1 MSNIGTVGAA
11 MALSLGLVG
20 CGDDSHHWSGTGGT
34 GGTADTGGTEAR
46 YYGDDRPAPSHDLE
60 WTRCPLF
67 SDTDGDE
74 AECALTELPLLYDEP
89 KGETIPIFVKRYRET
104 TLPRGQLWLLNGGPG
119 GSSVDF
125 EQMYYYFTAMAPDL
139 ELYFIDHRGTG
150 RSARLGCTRGEAA
163 WSDGA
168 GAITADEWADCRD
181 EALSTWGAGLN
192 GFTVTAAARD
202 LGNLIER
209 SRHAGDEV
217 YIYSVS
223 YGTYWAQRY
232 LQLYPD
238 QADGV
243 VLDSIC
249 SPGECRFGLR
259 YDQMFDETG
268 RRLMALCGKD
278 PECRARLGDDP
289 AQFLSD
295 LYAKLDDGHC
305 PEIGLDRAGLRELLA
320 VLLMY
325 VGIRDYIPALVYRV
339 DRCEQKDIA
348 ALDALWSALQE
359 LSGGDAGYGSAVLGT
374 HIGLSEFM
382 EDPAPTV
389 AEAEAN
395 VQGLLFS
402 PDVGPEMT
410 PLYQDWPRYT
420 ADKYVGAFADADI
433 PLLMLDGEWDPQTP
447 TVVAKPTTDHFTGPH
462 QTYVQMPWSAHTVLT
477 QSPVDSVLKEVTC
490 GMLIMTQFLTA
501 PKSVLDTSCTAR
513 VAGIDLEGPDQ
524 RITEWLLGQSDT
536 WDNVGLVSPRRSG
549 ATTSDSPPLLPG
561 RRLPHRGRPLGLM
574 R

>member
-1 MSNIGTVGAA
+1 MSKVGILGAA
-11 MALSLGLVG
+11 MASCVGLVG
-20 CGDDSHHWSGTGGT
+20 CGDDSHRPASADG
-34 GGTADTGGTEAR
+34 ASDTGPKYFA
-46 YYGDDRPAPSHDLE
+46 DDRPAPKNDLE

-67 SDTDGDE
+67 TDQRGDE
-74 AECALTELPLLYDEP
+74 AECSVTDMPLRYEEP
-89 KGETIPIFVKRYRET
+89 KGETIPVFVKRYRET
-104 TLPRGQLWLLNGGPG
+104 ALPRRQLWLLNGGPG

-125 EQMYYYFTAMAPDL
+125 EPIYYYFTAMAPDL

-168 GAITADEWADCRD
+168 GAITADEWSDCRD
-181 EALSTWGAGLN
+181 EAISTWGDGLN

-202 LGNLIER
+202 LGTLIER
-209 SRHAGDEV
+209 SRHEGEEV
-217 YIYSVS
+217 YLYSVS

-259 YDQMFDETG
+259 YDRLFDATG
-268 RRLMALCGKD
+268 RRLMALCGED
-278 PECRARLGDDP
+278 PACRARLGDDP
-289 AQFLSD
+289 AQFLAD
-295 LYAKLDDGHC
+295 LYEKLDAGHC
-305 PEIGLDRAGLRELLA
+305 PEIGLDRAGLRGLLA
-320 VLLMY
+320 MLLMY
-325 VGIRDYIPALVYRV
+325 VGVRDYIPSLVYRI
-339 DRCEQKDIA
+339 DRCEQRDID
-348 ALDALWSALQE
+348 ALDRLWAALQE
-359 LSGGDAGYGSAVLGT
+359 ISGSDAGYGSVVLGT

-389 AEAEAN
+389 ADAEAN
-395 VQGLLFS
+395 VEALLFS

-410 PLYQDWPRYT
+410 SLYQEWPRYA
-420 ADKYVGAFADADI
+420 ADEYVGAFADTDV

-447 TVVAKPTTDHFTGPH
+447 TDVAKPTTDHFTGPH

-477 QSPVDSVLKEVTC
+477 QSPVDSVLEEVTC
-490 GMLIMTQFLTA
+490 GMLVMIQFLEA
-501 PKSVLDTSCTAR
+501 PKSALDTSCTKR
-513 VAGIDLEGPDQ
+513 VAGIDLDGPDQ
-524 RITEWLLGQSDT
+524 RVTLWLLGQSDA
-536 WDNVGLVSPRRSG
+536 WENVGLVSSRRPDT
-549 ATTSDSPPLLPG
+549 TTSDIMRPLPG
-561 RRLPHRGRPLGLM
+561 RRLPHRGRPLGPLG

>member
-1 MSNIGTVGAA
+1 MIRIGILGAA
-11 MALSLGLVG
+11 MAFSMGLVG
-20 CGDDSHHWSGTGGT
+20 CGDEPHRWRDPGGTGGT
-34 GGTADTGGTEAR
+34 GPE
-46 YYGDDRPAPSHDLE
+46 YYPDDRPAPKNDLE
-60 WTRCPLF
+60 WARCSLF
-67 SDTDGDE
+67 TGEDGEE
-74 AECALTELPLLYDEP
+74 AECALTDMPLRYEEP
-89 KGETIPIFVKRYRET
+89 NGETIPIFVKRYRET

-125 EQMYYYFTAMAPDL
+125 EQIYDYFTAMAPDL

-150 RSARLGCTRGEAA
+150 RSGRLGCTRGEAS
-163 WSDGA
+163 WSEGA
-168 GAITADEWADCRD
+168 GAITADEWPDCRD
-181 EALSTWGAGLN
+181 EVISTWGDGLN
-192 GFTVTAAARD
+192 GFTATAAARD
-202 LGNLIER
+202 LGKLIER
-209 SRHAGDEV
+209 SRHEGDEV
-217 YIYSVS
+217 YVYSVS

-259 YDQMFDETG
+259 YDQLFDQTG
-268 RRLMALCGKD
+268 KKLLALCGKD
-278 PECRARLGDDP
+278 TVCRSRLGDDP
-289 AQFLSD
+289 EQFLTD

-305 PEIGLDRAGLRELLA
+305 PEIGFDRARLRELLA
-320 VLLMY
+320 MLLMY
-325 VGIRDYIPALVYRV
+325 VGVRDYIPALIYRI
-339 DRCEQKDIA
+339 DRCEQKDI
-348 ALDALWSALQE
+348 DALNALWNALAE
-359 LSGGDAGYGSAVLGT
+359 LGGSDAGYSSAVLGT

-410 PLYQDWPRYT
+410 PLYEDWPRYA
-420 ADKYVGAFADADI
+420 ADEYVGAFADTDI

-477 QSPVDSVLKEVTC
+477 QSPVDSVMQQVTC
-490 GMLIMTQFLTA
+490 GMLVMAQFLED
-501 PKSVLDTSCTAR
+501 PKSNLDTSCTAR

-524 RITEWLLGQSDT
+524 RVTQWLLGQTDA
-536 WDNVGLVSPRRSG
+536 WENVGLVSARPPDT
-549 ATTSDSPPLLPG
+549 TTSDTGRLLAG
-561 RRLPHRGRPLGLM
+561 RRLPHRGGPLGLLG